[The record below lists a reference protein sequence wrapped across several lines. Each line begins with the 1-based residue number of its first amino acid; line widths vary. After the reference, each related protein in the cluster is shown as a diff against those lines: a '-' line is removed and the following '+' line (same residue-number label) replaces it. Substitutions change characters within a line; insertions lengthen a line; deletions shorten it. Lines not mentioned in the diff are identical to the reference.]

1 MHAIPRPSL
10 PARSCAGRSL
20 ALLAWGAASLV
31 IAGTANA
38 AVLYKSIGPN
48 GVIQF
53 SDMPPDNGVIVE
65 ERAVRD
71 PSSAGDAFGNPAG
84 TPAEAFENPLQTVA
98 DGTGDDTALARANA
112 QVDLAE
118 HALALA
124 RRSMW
129 RELSGLHM
137 GSDGRSRTD
146 EERIDFYRRN
156 LKIARANLIDT
167 LRRRAQ

>member
-1 MHAIPRPSL
+1 MHAILTPPL
-10 PARSCAGRSL
+10 PMRSRAGRSL
-20 ALLAWGAASLV
+20 AFLAWGAASLV

-38 AVLYKSIGPN
+38 AILYKSIGPN

-53 SDMPPDNGVIVE
+53 SDVPPENGVIVE
-65 ERAVRD
+65 QRAVAD
-71 PSSAGDAFGNPAG
+71 PSRAGDAFGNPAA
-84 TPAEAFENPLQTVA
+84 TPADAFENPLQTVA
-98 DGTGDDTALARANA
+98 DGSEFDTLLARANA

-129 RELSGLHM
+129 RELSGLHLE
-137 GSDGRSRTD
+137 SDARSRTD
-146 EERIDFYRRN
+146 EERIDFYRKN